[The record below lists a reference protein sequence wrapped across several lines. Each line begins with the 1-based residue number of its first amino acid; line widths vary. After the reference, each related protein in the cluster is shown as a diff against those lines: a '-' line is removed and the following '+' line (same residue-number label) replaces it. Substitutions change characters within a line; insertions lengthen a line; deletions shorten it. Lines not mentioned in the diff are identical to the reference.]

1 MSNFRPWLF
10 LFIHLMSGLICAVS
24 VAAEQGGF
32 NEPLLVSNARQP
44 ETPLQVM
51 PKAGYLALHNQSYET
66 LIITAISSPAFE
78 KVELHKAQIVEGLA
92 SMVLLDELRV
102 AAGETIH
109 LKPGGLHLMM
119 FNVRNDYAV
128 DDVYQMTL
136 HFSNQTAQSFDMRV
150 VKSMNKDVAQVDASQ
165 QHHHEHHKHDE

>member
-10 LFIHLMSGLICAVS
+10 LCIHLMSGLICAVS

-32 NEPLLVSNARQP
+32 SEPLLVSNARQP

-51 PKAGYLALHNQSYET
+51 PKAGYLALHNQSHET

-78 KVELHKAQIVEGLA
+78 KVELHKAQLVDGLA
-92 SMVLLDELRV
+92 SMVLLDELIV

-109 LKPGGLHLMM
+109 LEPGGLHLMM
-119 FNVRNDYAV
+119 FNVRNEYAV

-150 VKSMNKDVAQVDASQ
+150 VKSMSKGLARADAS
-165 QHHHEHHKHDE
+165 HHHEHHKHHE